1 MKLKIALVA
10 AASALALN
18 AHALTTT
25 DTNWLEHGT
34 LEEALGQK
42 RTGLFEDTYRF
53 HLTNPKNLFN
63 TTVSAN
69 DGVERNIRDGH
80 VFLWEEAG
88 AVDIARGSL
97 DFDGTTGGAS
107 RSFGELAGGDYYYVV
122 KGDANGLS
130 SEEDSDGGS
139 YSLISSL
146 KGVTTPVPEPQTYA
160 LLLAG
165 LGVIGFVAR
174 RRRPKA

>member
-1 MKLKIALVA
+1 MKLKIAVIA
-10 AASALALN
+10 AASALAFN

-53 HLTNPKNLFN
+53 HLMNPKYLFN

-80 VFLWEEAG
+80 VFLWQEDG
-88 AVDIARGSL
+88 VVDIDRGFL
-97 DFDGTTGGAS
+97 DFDGTTGATS
-107 RSFGELAGGDYYYVV
+107 RSFGALAAGDYYYVV

-130 SEEDSDGGS
+130 SGEDSDGGS

-146 KGVTTPVPEPQTYA
+146 KGVTTPVPEPQTSA

-174 RRRPKA
+174 RRRPQA

>member
-1 MKLKIALVA
+1 MKLEIAVIA
-10 AASALALN
+10 AASALSFN
-18 AHALTTT
+18 VHALTTT

-69 DGVERNIRDGH
+69 DGIERNIRDGH
-80 VFLWEEAG
+80 VFLWQEAG
-88 AVDIARGSL
+88 TVDIARGFL

-107 RSFGELAGGDYYYVV
+107 RSFGELAAGDYYYVV
-122 KGDANGLS
+122 KGDANGLT
-130 SEEDSDGGS
+130 SEEDRDGGS
-139 YSLISSL
+139 YSMISSL
-146 KGVTTPVPEPQTYA
+146 KGVTAPVPEPQTYA

-174 RRRPKA
+174 RRRPQA